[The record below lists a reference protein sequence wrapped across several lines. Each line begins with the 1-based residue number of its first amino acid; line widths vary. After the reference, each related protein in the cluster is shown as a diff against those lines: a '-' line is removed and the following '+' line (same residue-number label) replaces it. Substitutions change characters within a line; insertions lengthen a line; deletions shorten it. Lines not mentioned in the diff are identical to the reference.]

1 VTIVH
6 WRFLDPLVA
15 ACYAVSDSMAVRIVT
30 SSHST
35 HMFIRRCVR
44 RHFQLRCVAAVCAT
58 PGSSRALTPS
68 QSASLLERRIDPP
81 FTPIL
86 EWKPAATQ
94 VTAAPQSTTT
104 DEEVMVTYRC
114 AGCDALLF
122 HEEDRD
128 VELSARSG
136 WTSFE
141 RPAEGDS
148 LRIDEAPEVPVEES
162 TAKSAASAPP
172 LARLPPPATVGSGA
186 PAALTQALQRRLAA
200 AQKSAA
206 SKQNGRIADG
216 VVDTAPPGEKSSSH
230 SFRFSAD
237 VINSPHAAP
246 SMTLR
251 ELREEATF
259 APARK
264 AFRYAGSRLRKTERA
279 RKYLTDN
286 QIASWRARIE
296 PLRKATHDRPLY
308 NSVVRYASCAC
319 CGGFIARI
327 VPGAHATADAAYAV
341 NSNSVVR
348 CREMVR
354 GMAENPERP

>member
-1 VTIVH
+1 
-6 WRFLDPLVA
+6 
-15 ACYAVSDSMAVRIVT
+15 
-30 SSHST
+30 
-35 HMFIRRCVR
+35 
-44 RHFQLRCVAAVCAT
+44 
-58 PGSSRALTPS
+58 
-68 QSASLLERRIDPP
+68 
-81 FTPIL
+81 
-86 EWKPAATQ
+86 
-94 VTAAPQSTTT
+94 
-104 DEEVMVTYRC
+104 VTYRC
-114 AGCDALLF
+114 AGCDSLLF

-162 TAKSAASAPP
+162 TAKSAAAPAPP
-172 LARLPPPATVGSGA
+172 LARPPLPAPSVGSGA
-186 PAALTQALQRRLAA
+186 PAALTLALQRRLAA

-206 SKQNGRIADG
+206 VSKQNGRIADG
-216 VVDTAPPGEKSSSH
+216 VVDSAPLGEKSSSN

-308 NSVVRYASCAC
+308 NSVMRYASCAC

-348 CREMVR
+348 CREMVP
-354 GMAENPERP
+354 GMTENPERP

>member
-1 VTIVH
+1 
-6 WRFLDPLVA
+6 
-15 ACYAVSDSMAVRIVT
+15 
-30 SSHST
+30 
-35 HMFIRRCVR
+35 MFVRRCVR
-44 RHFQLRCVAAVCAT
+44 RHFQLRCVAAGGTT

-81 FTPIL
+81 FTPIW
-86 EWKPAATQ
+86 ERTPAAAQ
-94 VTAAPQSTTT
+94 AVAAPQSTTT

-114 AGCDALLF
+114 AGCDSLLF

-141 RPAEGDS
+141 RPAEGDA

-162 TAKSAASAPP
+162 TATSAAVPALP
-172 LARLPPPATVGSGA
+172 LARLPSPATVGSGA

-206 SKQNGRIADG
+206 ASKQNGRIAD
-216 VVDTAPPGEKSSSH
+216 VVDAAPAGEKSSSN

-251 ELREEATF
+251 ELREEATS

-308 NSVVRYASCAC
+308 NSVMRYASCAC

-348 CREMVR
+348 CRETVP
-354 GMAENPERP
+354 GMTENPEHP

>member
-1 VTIVH
+1 
-6 WRFLDPLVA
+6 
-15 ACYAVSDSMAVRIVT
+15 
-30 SSHST
+30 
-35 HMFIRRCVR
+35 
-44 RHFQLRCVAAVCAT
+44 
-58 PGSSRALTPS
+58 
-68 QSASLLERRIDPP
+68 
-81 FTPIL
+81 
-86 EWKPAATQ
+86 
-94 VTAAPQSTTT
+94 
-104 DEEVMVTYRC
+104 MVTYRC
-114 AGCDALLF
+114 AGCDSLLF

-172 LARLPPPATVGSGA
+172 LARLPSTVGSGA
-186 PAALTQALQRRLAA
+186 PAALTQALQRRF
-200 AQKSAA
+200 QKSAAA
-206 SKQNGRIADG
+206 SKQNGRIPD
-216 VVDTAPPGEKSSSH
+216 VVDAAPPGEMSPSN

-264 AFRYAGSRLRKTERA
+264 AFRYAGSHLRKTERA

-327 VPGAHATADAAYAV
+327 VPGANATADAAYAV

-348 CREMVR
+348 CREMVP
-354 GMAENPERP
+354 GMAENPEHP